1 MFRVG
6 EFLRDY
12 SGTTL
17 AAQSDWSVSVRLLK
31 RSDRL
36 EELQTSVRGI
46 AQPGRALALGARGR
60 EFESRC
66 PDHYYQSLRKCCY
79 PQRARK
85 LDAIRR
91 GKELK
96 DTRRW
101 LSTFFTD
108 IDPYLLD
115 ISRHGTRLCNSL
127 QVTWSS
133 VEGEVDWTDLV
144 ALETLRLHE
153 LNLHAIILE
162 KLDLLTEEYTFGLG
176 SRVASWDSRGVAL
189 DSNPCPCRTNG
200 FGGEGRP
207 IFYSPKL
214 ILLGRAVGDFRGRA
228 CNTVFSGLRR
238 AEIASTSQRAG
249 VRVTSIGI

>member
-1 MFRVG
+1 M
-6 EFLRDY
+6 
-12 SGTTL
+12 

-66 PDHYYQSLRKCCY
+66 PDHYYQSLRKCCT

-108 IDPYLLD
+108 IDPYLQTP
-115 ISRHGTRLCNSL
+115 RHGTRLCNSL

-144 ALETLRLHE
+144 VLETLRLHE

-162 KLDLLTEEYTFGLG
+162 KLDLLTGEEYTFAAGKDWA
-176 SRVASWDSRGVAL
+176 RAL
-189 DSNPCPCRTNG
+189 LPGTAVESLW
-200 FGGEGRP
+200 
-207 IFYSPKL
+207 IL
-214 ILLGRAVGDFRGRA
+214 IDVLAAQMDL
-228 CNTVFSGLRR
+228 
-238 AEIASTSQRAG
+238 AEKEDLPSTAPSL
-249 VRVTSIGI
+249 SC